1 MNDLKTE
8 VINIRLTKETKDALK
23 AKAKDDDRSMT
34 NFIQKVLKAE
44 VSKEVASK

>member
-23 AKAKDDDRSMT
+23 AMAQADDRSMT
-34 NFIQKVLKAE
+34 NYIQKVLKEE
-44 VSKEVASK
+44 VSKEAVSK